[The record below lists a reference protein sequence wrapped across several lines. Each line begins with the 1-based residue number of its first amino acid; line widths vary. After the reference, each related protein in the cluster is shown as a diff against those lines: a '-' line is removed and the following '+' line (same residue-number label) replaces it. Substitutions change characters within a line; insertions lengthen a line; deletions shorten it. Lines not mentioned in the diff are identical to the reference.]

1 MTFSGRAYEE
11 PCFATPLHA
20 TKPSSIFKTRGLD
33 RSLYECVN
41 KTETKG
47 IRWRFL
53 YGSAMKAWEQLE
65 LNEEKHQS
73 IRQIVANVKQVAVE
87 EEDSGEDSDESSDED
102 SSDDDLSD
110 KEGDGKCED

>member
-53 YGSAMKAWEQLE
+53 YGSAMKAWDQLE

-73 IRQIVANVKQVAVE
+73 IRQIVE
-87 EEDSGEDSDESSDED
+87 EEDSEEDSDESSDED

>member
-20 TKPSSIFKTRGLD
+20 TKPGSIFKTRGLD

-53 YGSAMKAWEQLE
+53 YGSARDQLE

-87 EEDSGEDSDESSDED
+87 EEDSEEDSDESSDED